1 MKFRLL
7 YRLKSQFFYSIAFNM
22 SAKHRRILQVF
33 LEETRESRTSFVN
46 LDGVWENVFLMDMYL
61 F

>member
-1 MKFRLL
+1 
-7 YRLKSQFFYSIAFNM
+7 M
-22 SAKHRRILQVF
+22 SAKYRRILQVF
-33 LEETRESRTSFVN
+33 LEETRESRTSFAN